1 MYNVVVFI
9 AHGVAVAAVVAFSMS
24 LVLGVRW
31 CSTVSGVAVLYS
43 ATMIIMTYQYIDTL
57 LYFEQSGMQCLAV
70 ACRGGKCTNLE
81 L

>member
-24 LVLGVRW
+24 LILGLRW
-31 CSTVSGVAVLYS
+31 CSTVSGVVVLYS
-43 ATMIIMTYQYIDTL
+43 VTMAIMIYHTV
-57 LYFEQSGMQCLAV
+57 LYFERSGVQCLVV